1 MLRKLS
7 EPYVVGVASRVIGQA
22 ISFVAVAV
30 ASRYLDL
37 DAFGTYALAWAAVVI
52 GNTFVFTGYYQALLR
67 APDFARDRDTLFWLK
82 AGVGATSTVAILLA
96 ALMFGGLSS
105 PSGAAMI
112 ALAPIP
118 FLIVPTAWWEAQ
130 LVRAKRVRAASLY
143 VLVAEAAGLAAAIWL
158 LTQGWQIGALIASRY
173 VSLAVGFV
181 LTAAMVRN
189 LPRLRFRRTSVQE
202 AQKTAVPLWGTTT
215 VHLFTNYGTDII
227 LGAFASAAVI
237 GAYRGGARIAVTASD
252 LVLQPLGLLTWSR
265 FTRIEKDRA
274 GLAELRAAWIAS
286 MSIAAAILWP
296 MTATVALLAPAL
308 VVTILDE
315 TWLPAT
321 GVVVILSISRAIG
334 FLGALLEPTL
344 MTTGRGRQQFAIR
357 LYGAG
362 TLLVLLFIFA
372 RYGAEAAAWTHVASS
387 VLVAVL
393 SLGAMMRALKL
404 RPGQLVAT
412 FVPGVGA
419 TVLICAAILGTEVPR
434 AALGTGAGLLASLAA
449 VAVAW
454 LAVMVLFLR
463 RRVLVLPRP

>member
-1 MLRKLS
+1 MLRKLN
-7 EPYVVGVASRVIGQA
+7 EPYVVGVASRILGQA

-30 ASRYLDL
+30 ASRYLGL
-37 DAFGTYALAWAAVVI
+37 DVFGTYALAWAATVI

-67 APDFARDRDTLFWLK
+67 APDFARARDTLFWLK
-82 AGVGATSTVAILLA
+82 AAVGGASMVAILLA
-96 ALMFGGLSS
+96 GLMFGGLAS

-130 LVRAKRVRAASLY
+130 LVHAKRVRAASLY
-143 VLVAEAAGLAAAIWL
+143 VLVAEAFGLAAAVFL

-173 VSLAVGFV
+173 VSLLVGFV

-189 LPRLRFRRTSVQE
+189 LPRFRISRAAVRE
-202 AQKTAVPLWGTTT
+202 AQKTAVPLWGTTS

-265 FTRIEKDRA
+265 FTRLEKDRA
-274 GLAELRAAWIAS
+274 GPGELRAAWIAS

-296 MTATVALLAPAL
+296 MTATVVLLAPAL

-321 GVVVILSISRAIG
+321 GVVAILSISRAIG
-334 FLGALLEPTL
+334 FFGALLEPTL
-344 MTTGRGRQQFAIR
+344 MTTGRARQQFAIR

-362 TLLVLLFIFA
+362 ALLVLLFVFA
-372 RYGAEAAAWTHVASS
+372 RYGAEAAAYSHVASS

-393 SLGAMMRALKL
+393 ALHAMMRALDL
-404 RPGQLVAT
+404 RLGQLVAT
-412 FVPGVGA
+412 FVPGVGL
-419 TVLICAAILGTEVPR
+419 TVLICAAILGTESSR
-434 AALGTGAGLLASLAA
+434 AALGTGAGLAASLVA

-454 LAVMVLFLR
+454 LAVMLLFLR
-463 RRVLVLPRP
+463 RRVLVLPTP

>member
-1 MLRKLS
+1 MLSKLS
-7 EPYVVGVASRVIGQA
+7 EPYVVGVGSRILGQA

-30 ASRYLDL
+30 ASRYLGL
-37 DAFGTYALAWAAVVI
+37 DVFGTYALAWAATVI

-82 AGVGATSTVAILLA
+82 AAVGGTSMVAILLFG
-96 ALMFGGLSS
+96 LMFGGLSS

-130 LVRAKRVRAASLY
+130 LVHAKRVRAASLY
-143 VLVAEAAGLAAAIWL
+143 VLVAEAFGLAAAVIL
-158 LTQGWQIGALIASRY
+158 LMQGWQIGALIASRY
-173 VSLAVGFV
+173 VSLVVGFA
-181 LTAAMVRN
+181 LTGAMVRN
-189 LPRLRFRRTSVQE
+189 LPRLRVNRDAVRQ
-202 AQKTAVPLWGTTT
+202 AQKTAVPLWGTTS
-215 VHLFTNYGTDII
+215 VHLFTNYGTDLI

-265 FTRIEKDRA
+265 FSRLEKDRA
-274 GLAELRAAWIAS
+274 GVGELRAAWIAS

-296 MTATVALLAPAL
+296 MTATVVLLAPAL
-308 VVTILDE
+308 VITILDE

-334 FLGALLEPTL
+334 FFGALLEPTL
-344 MTTGRGRQQFAIR
+344 MTTGRARQQFAIR

-362 TLLVLLFIFA
+362 ALLVLLFLFA

-387 VLVAVL
+387 IIVAGL
-393 SLGAMMRALKL
+393 SLAAMMRALDL
-404 RPGQLVAT
+404 RLGQLVAT
-412 FVPGVGA
+412 FVPGIA
-419 TVLICAAILGTEVPR
+419 LTVLTCAAILGTESSR
-434 AALGTGAGLLASLAA
+434 DALGTGAGLAASLAA

-463 RRVLVLPRP
+463 RRVLVLPTP